1 MLHDRD
7 SSIFNMMVQ
16 IVCVQMLLTLDR
28 FPWLI
33 KEFSLPLK
41 QNFSLYKQST
51 IYEYLWQ
58 YILHT
63 VYTQIEMFVSINT
76 GY

>member
-16 IVCVQMLLTLDR
+16 MVCVQMLLTLDR
-28 FPWLI
+28 FSWLI

-41 QNFSLYKQST
+41 QNFSLYKQT
-51 IYEYLWQ
+51 AIYKYLW
-58 YILHT
+58 
-63 VYTQIEMFVSINT
+63 
-76 GY
+76 